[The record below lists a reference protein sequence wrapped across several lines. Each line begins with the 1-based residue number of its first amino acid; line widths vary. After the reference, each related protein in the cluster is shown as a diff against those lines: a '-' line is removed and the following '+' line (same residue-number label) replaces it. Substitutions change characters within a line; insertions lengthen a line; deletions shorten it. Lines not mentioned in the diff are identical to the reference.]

1 MTEKEKIG
9 KHLLKLREKIPSKE
23 YNKEHISQQELSDNN
38 IGLTKFFIGS
48 VERGEGNPTIDKLI
62 LLAKSLNLKKVN
74 LFDIQI
80 DVDKYIKE
88 LNKK

>member
-9 KHLLKLREKIPSKE
+9 KYLLALREKTPSKE
-23 YNKEHISQQELSDNN
+23 YNKEHISQQELSDHNV
-38 IGLTKFFIGS
+38 GLTKFFIGT
-48 VERGEGNPTIDKLI
+48 VERGEANPTIDKLI
-62 LLAKSLNLKKVN
+62 VLAKGLNLKKVN

-88 LNKK
+88 LNER